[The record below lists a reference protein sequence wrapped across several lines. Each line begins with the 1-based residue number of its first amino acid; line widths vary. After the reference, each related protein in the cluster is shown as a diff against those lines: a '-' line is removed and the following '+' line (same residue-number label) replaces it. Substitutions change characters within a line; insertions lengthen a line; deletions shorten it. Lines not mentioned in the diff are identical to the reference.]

1 MAVPALNITIDK
13 GVDYNSTFTVT
24 NPDGTP
30 AVLTGYGGTAKIK
43 KYPGDTVSYPFSV
56 SITAAT
62 GRVSIAMTSGA
73 TALLDE
79 GRHYYDVVVTAPS
92 GIIRKVVEGM
102 ALVKPSVSV

>member
-13 GVDYNSTFTVT
+13 GISYSSTFTVT

-30 AVLTGYGGTAKIK
+30 AVLTGYGAVAKIK
-43 KYPGDTVSYPFSV
+43 KYPGDTASQSFSV

-62 GRVSIAMTSGA
+62 GRVQISMASTT

-92 GIIRKVVEGM
+92 GNTTKVVEGM